1 MGTAA
6 WKQNDGRPERV
17 SADLVDFV
25 LKVVPAPAK
34 RAKRHH
40 AKHHAKHP
48 KPKHHTRN
56 HKHG

>member
-1 MGTAA
+1 
-6 WKQNDGRPERV
+6 
-17 SADLVDFV
+17 V